1 MFCLLVF
8 GVFLLVVAGMV
19 VAWLLGAGMLGVGMV
34 AFQWRYVQAVRSTGR
49 SSLGLGQLVRLN
61 LWEAGAALTLGWW
74 HLRALPAPVRR
85 VPNGAEGSLV
95 LLVHG
100 YTQNSTNMWGVQRA
114 LFAVGRPSER
124 VFLGFAWPWRRV
136 EDYAAA
142 LVAVLERQ
150 PEPVW
155 VVAHSMGGIVL
166 REVLT
171 RNVGLRDR
179 LAGVVTLGTPHRG
192 TAVHPRV
199 AHIIRPADQLAF
211 DAPWLRLL
219 PTLPE
224 LLPGRPIT
232 TVGSD
237 ADMIV
242 YPELSTR
249 QLGAPHVHFEDI
261 GHGGL
266 LTDPRS
272 IGAVVRAVYRER

>member
-1 MFCLLVF
+1 MICLLVF
-8 GVFLLVVAGMV
+8 AVFLAVLVGFVL
-19 VAWLLGAGMLGVGMV
+19 AWLAGAGLAGVGMV
-34 AFQWRYVQAVRSTGR
+34 AFQYRYVQAVRAAGR
-49 SSLGLGQLVRLN
+49 EPLGLVQLARLN
-61 LWEAGAALTLGWW
+61 LREMRAALVLGWW
-74 HLRALPAPVRR
+74 YLRALPVSVRR
-85 VPNGAEGSLV
+85 VPTRPRGALV

-100 YTQNSTNMWGVQRA
+100 YTQNSSNMWGIQQA

-124 VFLGFAWPWRRV
+124 VFLGVAWPWRRV
-136 EDYAAA
+136 EDYAIA
-142 LVAVLERQ
+142 LEAVLARQ
-150 PEPVW
+150 SEPVW

-166 REVLT
+166 RELLT
-171 RNVGLRDR
+171 RNADLREK
-179 LAGVVTLGTPHRG
+179 LAGVVTVGTPHRG

-219 PTLPE
+219 PSLPE

-232 TVGSD
+232 TLGST

-249 QLGAPHVHFEDI
+249 QAGAPHVAFDDI

-266 LTDPRS
+266 LVDRRS
-272 IGAVVRAVYRER
+272 IEAVVRAVARER